1 MNSKTIFI
9 VDDDIA
15 ILDSLGT
22 MLDFEGYDVNT
33 FERGSEIFKYV
44 QRSNK
49 PNIIILDMW
58 LSGEDGRDI
67 CKKLKDNS
75 DTKNIPVLM
84 MSASRGLAHTAI
96 QSGANDFIAKPFEI
110 EDIITKLNYLS
121 S

>member
-1 MNSKTIFI
+1 
-9 VDDDIA
+9 
-15 ILDSLGT
+15 
-22 MLDFEGYDVNT
+22 
-33 FERGSEIFKYV
+33 
-44 QRSNK
+44 
-49 PNIIILDMW
+49 MW